1 MRMATRINW
10 WKSQFHVISNI
21 SCSKFWFLDINNYW
35 LNNDWEKYESHP
47 HLGWAD
53 HRHDYTLIPES
64 GTIVI
69 VVVVVNGGVGL
80 IVVGHHRDHVASVQL
95 SEPEWITLNIKGKG
109 CFSCNRVF
117 LHCLM
122 FTHTAVR
129 EVLFTLFT
137 HMEVSRNKKLQ

>member
-1 MRMATRINW
+1 MEIA
-10 WKSQFHVISNI
+10 I
-21 SCSKFWFLDINNYW
+21 SCNIQKISCNKFWFLDINNYW

-95 SEPEWITLNIKGKG
+95 SEPEWITLNIKRLGLFFTQQS
-109 CFSCNRVF
+109 FSSLFNVYAHGRFF
-117 LHCLM
+117 LHCL
-122 FTHTAVR
+122 HTWKFL
-129 EVLFTLFT
+129 ETKND
-137 HMEVSRNKKLQ
+137 NKYLKI

>member
-1 MRMATRINW
+1 MRMAKRI
-10 WKSQFHVISNI
+10 KLMEIAI
-21 SCSKFWFLDINNYW
+21 SCNIQKISCNKFWFLDINNYW

-53 HRHDYTLIPES
+53 HRHDYTLIPEN
-64 GTIVI
+64 GTI
-69 VVVVVNGGVGL
+69 VVVVVVANGGVGL

-137 HMEVSRNKKLQ
+137 HMEVSRNKK